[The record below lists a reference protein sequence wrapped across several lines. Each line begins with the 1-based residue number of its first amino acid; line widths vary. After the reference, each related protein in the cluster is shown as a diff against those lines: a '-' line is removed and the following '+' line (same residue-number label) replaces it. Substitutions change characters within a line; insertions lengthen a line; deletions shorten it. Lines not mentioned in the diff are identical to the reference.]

1 MCVARGRGE
10 ALMAGIFGFF
20 LPSMTAWNG
29 LTVDELSL
37 WAERVEHVNDL
48 WAWYDAPARGG

>member
-1 MCVARGRGE
+1 
-10 ALMAGIFGFF
+10 MAGIFGFF
-20 LPSMTAWNG
+20 LPSMTDWTG